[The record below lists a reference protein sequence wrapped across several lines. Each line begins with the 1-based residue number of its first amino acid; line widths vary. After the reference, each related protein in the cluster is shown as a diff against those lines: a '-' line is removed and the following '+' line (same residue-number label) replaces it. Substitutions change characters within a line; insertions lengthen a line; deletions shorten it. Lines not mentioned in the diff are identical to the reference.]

1 MATFQLPA
9 RRLILAG
16 GFAIA
21 VALAPVAAD
30 LTADPLSHTLAACV
44 SNKSGGSYSLSCAPD
59 LVPGGNGATGA
70 PTESDLTAKNS
81 HR

>member
-16 GFAIA
+16 GFAVA

-30 LTADPLSHTLAACV
+30 LTADPVSHAVAACV
-44 SNKSGGSYSLSCAPD
+44 TTKSGYSYSLSCAPD
-59 LVPGGNGATGA
+59 LVPGGNGANGP